1 MIDMKVWME
10 QFLTALDR
18 GFGGRVWFVGL
29 QGSRGRGEA
38 TETSDIDMVVILD
51 ELRAEDI
58 AAYSAMLDRLPHREL
73 SCGFLSGRSEICAWE
88 PSDLFQLYFDTTPIR
103 GSLDALLPLLDA
115 SAVERA
121 IRIGACNIY
130 HGCVHNMVHGKSE
143 EVLRGLYKGAS
154 FVAQA
159 IAYRQTGRYYQHQRD
174 LVEILSTNDQRVV
187 DTFLKLKNGG
197 AVDFDEMS
205 RALFEWAGRLI
216 RDGEN

>member
-1 MIDMKVWME
+1 MIDMKDWTE
-10 QFLTALDR
+10 QFLTSLDAC
-18 GFGGRVWFVGL
+18 FGDRVWFVGL

-38 TETSDIDMVVILD
+38 AETSDIDMVVILD
-51 ELRAEDI
+51 ELRAADI
-58 AAYSAMLDRLPHREL
+58 TAYSAMLDGLPHRNL
-73 SCGFLSGRSEICAWE
+73 SCGFLGGREEILRWE

-103 GSLDALLPLLDA
+103 GALDALLPLLDD

-159 IAYRQTGRYYQHQRD
+159 IVYRWTGRYQRHMVD
-174 LVEILSTNDQRVV
+174 VLEICSTNDHQVV
-187 DTFLKLKNGG
+187 DTFLKLKSGG
-197 AVDFDEMS
+197 AVNFDAMS
-205 RALFEWAGRLI
+205 RTLFEWAGELI
-216 RDGEN
+216 RNAEN

>member
-1 MIDMKVWME
+1 MIDMKDWIE
-10 QFLTALDR
+10 QFMTALD
-18 GFGGRVWFVGL
+18 GCFGGRIWFVGL

-73 SCGFLSGRSEICAWE
+73 SCGFLGGRAEVCAWE

-103 GSLDALLPLLDA
+103 GSLDELLPLLDDA
-115 SAVERA
+115 AVECA
-121 IRIGACNIY
+121 IRIGACSIY
-130 HGCVHNMVHGKSE
+130 HGCIHNMVHGKSE

-159 IAYRQTGRYYQHQRD
+159 IGYRQTGRYQRYMTD
-174 LVEILSTNDQRVV
+174 VREILSTNDQQVV
-187 DTFLKLKNGG
+187 DIFLKLKNGG
-197 AVDFDEMS
+197 TVDFDEMS
-205 RALFEWAGRLI
+205 RVLFQWAGRLI
-216 RDGEN
+216 RNAAN

>member
-1 MIDMKVWME
+1 MIDMKDWTA
-10 QFLTALDR
+10 QFLTALD
-18 GFGGRVWFVGL
+18 GCFGNRVWFVGL

-38 TETSDIDMVVILD
+38 AENSDIDMVVILD
-51 ELRAEDI
+51 ELRAADI
-58 AAYSAMLDRLPHREL
+58 TAYSAMLDRLPHRSL
-73 SCGFLSGRSEICAWE
+73 SCGFLGGREEILRWE

-103 GSLDALLPLLDA
+103 GTLDALLPLLDD

-159 IAYRQTGRYYQHQRD
+159 IVYRRTGRYQRHMVD
-174 LVEILSTNDQRVV
+174 VLEICSTNDHQVV

-197 AVDFDEMS
+197 AVDFDAMS
-205 RALFEWAGRLI
+205 RTLFEWAGRLI

>member
-1 MIDMKVWME
+1 MVDMKVWIE
-10 QFLTALDR
+10 LFLTALD
-18 GFGGRVWFVGL
+18 GCFGNRVWFVGL

-38 TETSDIDMVVILD
+38 TDSSDIDMVVILD
-51 ELRAEDI
+51 ELRAADI
-58 AAYSAMLDRLPHREL
+58 VAYGALLDRLPHREL
-73 SCGFLSGRSEICAWE
+73 SCGFLSGRAEIAAWE

-103 GSLDALLPLLDA
+103 GTLDALLPLLDEQ
-115 SAVERA
+115 AVARA

-130 HGCVHNMVHGKSE
+130 HGCVHNMVHGKRE

-159 IAYRQTGRYYQHQRD
+159 IAYRQTGRYYRHQRE
-174 LVEILSTNDQRVV
+174 LLEILSTNDHQVV

-205 RALFEWAGRLI
+205 RTLFEWAGGLI
-216 RDGEN
+216 RNDP

>member
-1 MIDMKVWME
+1 MIDMKDWIE
-10 QFLTALDR
+10 QFLTALDGR
-18 GFGGRVWFVGL
+18 FGGRVWFVGL

-38 TETSDIDMVVILD
+38 TEASDIDMVVILD
-51 ELRAEDI
+51 ELRAADI
-58 AAYSAMLDRLPHREL
+58 AAYSAMLDCLPHREL

-159 IAYRQTGRYYQHQRD
+159 IGYRQTGRYCRHLRD
-174 LVEILSTNDQRVV
+174 LREILSTNDQQVV
-187 DTFLKLKNGG
+187 DTFLKLKDGG
-197 AVDFDEMS
+197 AVDFDTMS
-205 RALFEWAGRLI
+205 QVLFEWAGRLI

>member
-1 MIDMKVWME
+1 MIDMKEWTDK
-10 QFLTALDR
+10 FLTALDSC
-18 GFGGRVWFVGL
+18 FGDRIWFVGL

-38 TETSDIDMVVILD
+38 TEGSDIDMVVILD

-58 AAYSAMLDRLPHREL
+58 TAYSAMLDRLPHREL
-73 SCGFLSGRSEICAWE
+73 SCGFLGGRREICAWE
-88 PSDLFQLYFDTTPIR
+88 PSDLFQLYFDTTPIW
-103 GSLDALLPLLDA
+103 GSLDELLPLLDD

-130 HGCVHNMVHGKSE
+130 HGCVHNMVHGKNE

-159 IAYRQTGRYYQHQRD
+159 IVYRQTGRYYQHQRD
-174 LVEILSTNDQRVV
+174 LVEILSTNDQQVV

-197 AVDFDEMS
+197 AVDFDAMS
-205 RALFEWAGRLI
+205 RLLFEWVGGLI
-216 RDGEN
+216 RNA

>member
-1 MIDMKVWME
+1 MIDMKEWTE
-10 QFLTALDR
+10 QFLTALDSR
-18 GFGGRVWFVGL
+18 FGGRVWFVGL

-51 ELRAEDI
+51 ELRTEDI
-58 AAYSAMLDRLPHREL
+58 AAYGAMLDRLPHREL
-73 SCGFLSGRSEICAWE
+73 SCGFLSGRGEICAWE

-103 GSLDALLPLLDA
+103 GSLDVLLPLLDKE
-115 SAVERA
+115 AVERA

-143 EVLRGLYKGAS
+143 EALRGLYKGAS

-159 IAYRQTGRYYQHQRD
+159 IAYRRTGRYQRHMAD
-174 LVEILSTNDQRVV
+174 LIEICSTNDHLVV

-197 AVDFDEMS
+197 AVDFDVMS
-205 RALFEWAGRLI
+205 QMLFEWAGRLI
-216 RDGEN
+216 RDGKD

>member
-1 MIDMKVWME
+1 MIDMKDWIE

-18 GFGGRVWFVGL
+18 CFGDRVWFVGM

-38 TETSDIDMVVILD
+38 TEASDIDMVVILD

-73 SCGFLSGRSEICAWE
+73 SCGFLGGRGEICGWE

-103 GSLDALLPLLDA
+103 GSLTELLPLLDD

-159 IAYRQTGRYYQHQRD
+159 IAYRQTGRYQRHMTD
-174 LVEILSTNDQRVV
+174 LREILSSNDQQVV

-205 RALFEWAGRLI
+205 RTLFAWAGRLI
-216 RDGEN
+216 RNGAN

>member
-1 MIDMKVWME
+1 MIDMKEWTDK
-10 QFLTALDR
+10 FLTALDR
-18 GFGGRVWFVGL
+18 CFGDRVWFVGL

-73 SCGFLSGRSEICAWE
+73 SCGFLGGRREICAWE
-88 PSDLFQLYFDTTPIR
+88 SSDLFQLYFDTTPIR
-103 GSLDALLPLLDA
+103 GSLDALLPLLDDA
-115 SAVERA
+115 AVERA

-130 HGCVHNMVHGKSE
+130 HGCVHNMVHGKNE

-159 IAYRQTGRYYQHQRD
+159 IVYRQTGRYYQRQRD
-174 LVEILSTNDQRVV
+174 LVEILSTNDQQVV

-197 AVDFDEMS
+197 AVDFDAMS
-205 RALFEWAGRLI
+205 RTLFEWAGALI
-216 RDGEN
+216 RNDY

>member
-1 MIDMKVWME
+1 MIDMKDWTE
-10 QFLTALDR
+10 RFLTALD
-18 GFGGRVWFVGL
+18 GCFGDRVWFVGL

-38 TETSDIDMVVILD
+38 TEASDIDMVVILD
-51 ELRAEDI
+51 ELRAADI
-58 AAYSAMLDRLPHREL
+58 TAYSAILDGLPHRNL
-73 SCGFLSGRSEICAWE
+73 SCGFLGGREEILRWE

-121 IRIGACNIY
+121 IRIGTCNIY

-159 IAYRQTGRYYQHQRD
+159 IAYRRTGRYQRHMAD
-174 LVEILSTNDQRVV
+174 LLEICSTNDHLVV

-197 AVDFDEMS
+197 TVDFEAMS
-205 RALFEWAGRLI
+205 RTLFEWAGELI
-216 RDGEN
+216 RNGEN

>member
-1 MIDMKVWME
+1 MIDMKDWTE
-10 QFLTALDR
+10 QFLSALD
-18 GFGGRVWFVGL
+18 GCFGDRVWFVGL

-38 TETSDIDMVVILD
+38 AETSDIDMVVILD
-51 ELRAEDI
+51 ELRAADI
-58 AAYSAMLDRLPHREL
+58 TAYSAMLDLLPHRSL
-73 SCGFLSGRSEICAWE
+73 SCGFLGGREEILRWE

-103 GSLDALLPLLDA
+103 GTLDALLPLLDDA
-115 SAVERA
+115 AVERA

-159 IAYRQTGRYYQHQRD
+159 IVYRRTGRYQRHMVD
-174 LVEILSTNDQRVV
+174 VLEICSTNDHQVV

-197 AVDFDEMS
+197 TVDFDAMS
-205 RALFEWAGRLI
+205 RTLFEWAGRLI

>member
-1 MIDMKVWME
+1 MIDMKEWTDK
-10 QFLTALDR
+10 FLTALDR
-18 GFGGRVWFVGL
+18 CFGDRVWFVGL

-73 SCGFLSGRSEICAWE
+73 SCGFLGGRREICAWE
-88 PSDLFQLYFDTTPIR
+88 SSDLFQLYFDTTPIR
-103 GSLDALLPLLDA
+103 GSLDALLPLLDDA
-115 SAVERA
+115 AVERA

-130 HGCVHNMVHGKSE
+130 HGCVHNMVHGKNE

-159 IAYRQTGRYYQHQRD
+159 IVYRQTGRYYQRQRD
-174 LVEILSTNDQRVV
+174 LVEILSTNDQQVV

-205 RALFEWAGRLI
+205 RTLFEWAGRLI

>member
-1 MIDMKVWME
+1 MIDMKEWTE
-10 QFLTALDR
+10 QFLTALDSR
-18 GFGGRVWFVGL
+18 FGGRVWFVGL

-38 TETSDIDMVVILD
+38 SENSDIDMVVILD
-51 ELRAEDI
+51 ELRGEDI
-58 AAYSAMLDRLPHREL
+58 AAYGAMLDRLPHRDL
-73 SCGFLSGRSEICAWE
+73 SCGFLSGRAEICAWE

-103 GSLDALLPLLDA
+103 GTLDALLPLLDD

-143 EVLRGLYKGAS
+143 EALRGLYKGAS

-159 IAYRQTGRYYQHQRD
+159 IAYRRTGRYQRYMAD
-174 LVEILSTNDQRVV
+174 VLEICSTNDHLVV

-197 AVDFDEMS
+197 AVDFDAMS
-205 RALFEWAGRLI
+205 RTLFEWAGRLI
-216 RDGEN
+216 RDGKD

>member
-1 MIDMKVWME
+1 MIDMKDWTE
-10 QFLTALDR
+10 QFLTSLDAC
-18 GFGGRVWFVGL
+18 FGARVWFVGL

-38 TETSDIDMVVILD
+38 AEASDIDMVVILD
-51 ELRAEDI
+51 ELRAADI
-58 AAYSAMLDRLPHREL
+58 TAYSAMLDRLPHREL
-73 SCGFLSGRSEICAWE
+73 SCGFLGGREEISRWE

-103 GSLDALLPLLDA
+103 GSLDALLPLLDD

-130 HGCVHNMVHGKSE
+130 HGCVHNMVHGKSD

-159 IAYRQTGRYYQHQRD
+159 IGYRQTGHYYRHQRD
-174 LVEILSTNDQRVV
+174 LREILSTNDQQVV

-197 AVDFDEMS
+197 AVDFDAMS
-205 RALFEWAGRLI
+205 RTLFEWAGGLI

>member
-1 MIDMKVWME
+1 MIDMKEWTDK
-10 QFLTALDR
+10 FLTALDSR
-18 GFGGRVWFVGL
+18 FGDRVWFVGL

-73 SCGFLSGRSEICAWE
+73 SCGFLGGRGEICAWE

-103 GSLDALLPLLDA
+103 GSLAELLPLLDD

-130 HGCVHNMVHGKSE
+130 HGCVHNMVHGKNE

-174 LVEILSTNDQRVV
+174 LLEILSTNDQQVV
-187 DTFLKLKNGG
+187 DTFMKLKNGG
-197 AVDFDEMS
+197 AVDFDGMS
-205 RALFEWAGRLI
+205 RTLFKWAGRLI
-216 RDGEN
+216 RNGEN

>member
-1 MIDMKVWME
+1 MIDMKDWTE
-10 QFLTALDR
+10 QFLTALD
-18 GFGGRVWFVGL
+18 GCFGDRVWFVGL

-38 TETSDIDMVVILD
+38 AENSDIDMVVILD
-51 ELRAEDI
+51 ELRAADI
-58 AAYSAMLDRLPHREL
+58 TAYSVMLDGLPHRNL
-73 SCGFLSGRSEICAWE
+73 SCGFLGGREEISRWE

-103 GSLDALLPLLDA
+103 GTLDALLPLLDD

-159 IAYRQTGRYYQHQRD
+159 IVYRRTGRYQRHMVD
-174 LVEILSTNDQRVV
+174 VLEICSTNDHQVV

-205 RALFEWAGRLI
+205 RLLFEWAGRLI
-216 RDGEN
+216 RNDP

>member
-1 MIDMKVWME
+1 MMDMNLWIK
-10 QFLTALDR
+10 QFLAALDDC
-18 GFGGRVWFVGL
+18 FGARVWFVGL

-38 TETSDIDMVVILD
+38 TDTSDIDMVVILD

-58 AAYSAMLDRLPHREL
+58 AAYSALLDRLPHREL
-73 SCGFLSGRSEICAWE
+73 SCGFLSGRGEISCWE

-103 GSLDALLPLLDA
+103 GALDALMPLLDD

-159 IAYRQTGRYYQHQRD
+159 IVYRRTGRYQRHMVD
-174 LVEILSTNDQRVV
+174 VLEICSTNDHQVV

-197 AVDFDEMS
+197 AVDFNAMS
-205 RALFEWAGRLI
+205 RTLFEWAGELI
-216 RDGEN
+216 RNAEN

>member
-1 MIDMKVWME
+1 MIDMKDWTA
-10 QFLTALDR
+10 QFLTALD
-18 GFGGRVWFVGL
+18 GCFGERVWFVGL

-51 ELRAEDI
+51 ELRTEDI
-58 AAYSAMLDRLPHREL
+58 AAYGAMLDGLPHREL
-73 SCGFLSGRSEICAWE
+73 SCGFLSGRAEICAWE

-103 GSLDALLPLLDA
+103 GSLDALLPLLDKE
-115 SAVERA
+115 AVERA

-143 EVLRGLYKGAS
+143 DVLRGLYKAAS

-159 IAYRQTGRYYQHQRD
+159 IGYRQTGRYLRHMAD
-174 LVEILSTNDQRVV
+174 LREIISTNDQQVV

-197 AVDFDEMS
+197 AVDFDAMS
-205 RALFEWAGRLI
+205 RTLFEWAGGLI
-216 RDGEN
+216 RDGKD